1 MLLESCFCFA
11 EGRRAEFWE
20 VMLAFE
26 IVIIVFCDVTGS
38 LVLELTPH
46 GSVLSIFGDG
56 KLKIPNFPVSVT
68 LLKFHFR
75 QRQ

>member
-1 MLLESCFCFA
+1 MSPAFALLRA
-11 EGRRAEFWE
+11 GRAEFWE

-26 IVIIVFCDVTGS
+26 IVIIVFCDVVGS

-56 KLKIPNFPVSVT
+56 KLKIPKFPSFRVD
-68 LLKFHFR
+68 LLKFHF
-75 QRQ
+75 